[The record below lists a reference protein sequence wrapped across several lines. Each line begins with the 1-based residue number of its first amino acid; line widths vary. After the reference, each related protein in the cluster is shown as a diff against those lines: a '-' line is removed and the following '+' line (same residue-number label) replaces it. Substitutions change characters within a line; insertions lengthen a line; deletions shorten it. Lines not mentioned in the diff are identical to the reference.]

1 MRLRGAL
8 ALAVALAGCGSAAVD
23 ELPPAAGP
31 ERDVAR
37 LADGR
42 RVVLLGRERVL
53 ELLAAR
59 TGRRI
64 AGAPAGVGPAH
75 VACLERGWCYVT
87 DKRGDALLVFRVGA
101 GLELT
106 RRYRLAGGP
115 DAIAIDRA
123 RRRLVVT
130 LAARGTRV
138 ELAAHGRP
146 HLLRTP

>member
-8 ALAVALAGCGSAAVD
+8 ALAVTLAGCGSAPIS
-23 ELPPAAGP
+23 ELPPAAGAA
-31 ERDVAR
+31 RDVAR

-42 RVVLLGRERVL
+42 RVALLGRERVL
-53 ELLAAR
+53 ELLDAR

-64 AGAPAGVGPAH
+64 ASAPAGVGPTH
-75 VACLERGWCYVT
+75 LACLDRGWCYVT
-87 DKRGDALLVFRVGA
+87 DTRGDALLVFRVGA

-115 DAIAIDRA
+115 DEIAIDRR

-130 LAARGTRV
+130 LAARGKRV
-138 ELAAHGRP
+138 ELPAHGRP